1 MPKILRMSSP
11 LKKPAI
17 SITAM
22 LLYVL
27 GLCCFVLPLVFPALQ
42 FDSGFGYMLALYY
55 LCGIIFLLAG
65 IFFHLWIRSRDAAG
79 HMQFL
84 ESAGKEV
91 VPRRLG
97 ENEERNQ

>member
-1 MPKILRMSSP
+1 MSEILCMSNP

-27 GLCCFVLPLVFPALQ
+27 GLCCFILPLFFPALQ
-42 FDSGFGYMLALYY
+42 FDGGFGYMLALYY

-65 IFFHLWIRSRDAAG
+65 IFFHLWIKSASAAG
-79 HMQFL
+79 HTQFL
-84 ESAGKEV
+84 ESAGKEA
-91 VPRRLG
+91 VPHRLG
-97 ENEERNQ
+97 ENEERNP